1 MSEQTDD
8 AEQIAANH
16 PESATAEKAVKRGG
30 QMVGLVIVVSF
41 VWYLLADRY
50 TPHTTQ
56 ARVQGYVIGVAPK
69 VSGLVTEV
77 WAQNNREVQEGDR
90 LFEIDRSQYE
100 IALRKSRSD
109 LENARRQV
117 EAGRAAVEAARA
129 NLEAAQ
135 ANRVR
140 AEKDYNRLERL
151 HSRDPGTIST
161 RRLEM
166 SRASLDQALAAV
178 SAAESNVQAAIEQ
191 MGGEE
196 EASNAILQSAQS
208 AVARAELDL
217 SNTIVTASSRGVI
230 TDLRADVGQFAGAG
244 SAVMTLIAVHDLW
257 ISAEFTEN
265 NLGHM
270 KSGSQV
276 EILFDV
282 VPGKVFSGRVR
293 SIGLGVSAGQT
304 HPPGTLPTIQNNRDW
319 LRQSQR
325 FAVIVDFDPNQH
337 QELRSQLRIG
347 GQASVMALTE
357 GHGLLNLLGQL
368 YMRIMSWLSYAY

>member
-1 MSEQTDD
+1 MSEQDHESEKA
-8 AEQIAANH
+8 AEAQ

-30 QMVGLVIVVSF
+30 QMIGLVIVVTL

-50 TPHTTQ
+50 TPYTTQ

-69 VSGLVTEV
+69 VSGLVTQV
-77 WAQNNREVQEGDR
+77 WAQNNREVQQGER
-90 LFEIDRSQYE
+90 LFEIDRSEYQ
-100 IALRKSRSD
+100 IAVGKARSD

-117 EAGRAAVEAARA
+117 EAGRAAVEASRA
-129 NLEAAQ
+129 NLAAAL

-140 AEKDYNRLERL
+140 AEKDYDRLQRL

-166 SRASLDQALAAV
+166 SRASLDQAVAAV

-191 MGGEE
+191 MGGED

-270 KSGSQV
+270 RSGTEV

-282 VPGKVFSGRVR
+282 VPGRVFSGRIR
-293 SIGLGVSAGQT
+293 SLGLGVSAGQS

-337 QELRSQLRIG
+337 GELRSQLRIG
-347 GQASVMALTE
+347 GQASVMGLTE
-357 GHGLLNLLGQL
+357 GHGVLNLLGQL

>member
-1 MSEQTDD
+1 MSDQANEPEPSAETQPD
-8 AEQIAANH
+8 ASKTQK
-16 PESATAEKAVKRGG
+16 TVKRGG
-30 QMVGLVIVVSF
+30 QAVGLVIVLSLA
-41 VWYLLADRY
+41 WYLLADRY
-50 TPHTTQ
+50 TPYTTQ

-69 VSGLVTEV
+69 VSGLVTQV
-77 WAQNNREVQEGDR
+77 WAQNNREVQEGEQ

-100 IALRKSRSD
+100 IALRKARSD

-117 EAGRAAVEAARA
+117 QAGRAAVDAARA
-129 NLEAAQ
+129 NLEAAV

-140 AEKDYNRLERL
+140 SEKDYDRLQRL
-151 HSRDPGTIST
+151 HAEDPGTIST

-166 SRASLDQALAAV
+166 SRASLDQAVAAV

-191 MGGEE
+191 MGGED

-217 SNTIVTASSRGVI
+217 SNTVVTASSRGVI

-244 SAVMTLIAVHDLW
+244 SAVMTLVAVHDLW

-270 KSGSQV
+270 QSGTQV

-293 SIGLGVSAGQT
+293 SIGIGVSAGQT

-337 QELRSQLRIG
+337 RELRSQLRIG

-357 GHGLLNLLGQL
+357 GHGLLNLMGQL
-368 YMRIMSWLSYAY
+368 YMRIMSWMSYAY

>member
-1 MSEQTDD
+1 MSEQAHE
-8 AEQIAANH
+8 AEKAAETQ
-16 PESATAEKAVKRGG
+16 PESAAAEKVVKRGG
-30 QMVGLVIVVSF
+30 QTVALVIMLSL

-50 TPHTTQ
+50 TPYTTQ

-69 VSGLVTEV
+69 VSGLVTQV
-77 WAQNNREVQEGDR
+77 WAENNREVQEGEQ

-100 IALRKSRSD
+100 IALRKARSD

-117 EAGRAAVEAARA
+117 QAGRAAVDAARA
-129 NLEAAQ
+129 NLEAAH

-140 AEKDYNRLERL
+140 AEKDFDRLERL
-151 HSRDPGTIST
+151 HSQDPGTIST

-166 SRASLDQALAAV
+166 SRASLDQAIAAV

-191 MGGEE
+191 MGGED

-217 SNTIVTASSRGVI
+217 SNTFVTASSRGVI

-270 KSGSQV
+270 QSGTKV

-293 SIGLGVSAGQT
+293 SIGIGVSAGQS

-337 QELRSQLRIG
+337 RELRSQLRIG